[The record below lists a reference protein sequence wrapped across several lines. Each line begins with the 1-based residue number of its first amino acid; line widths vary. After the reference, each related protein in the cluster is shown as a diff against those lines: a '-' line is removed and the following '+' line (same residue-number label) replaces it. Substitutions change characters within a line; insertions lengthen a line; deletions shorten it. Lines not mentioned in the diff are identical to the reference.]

1 MYYKK
6 GEYCVVLKNEKYHL
20 QFLPRPCFES
30 YFLLKSCL
38 DAKGFSTPPPPLD
51 EVQSVM
57 QSMSRPLKAMLM
69 TLLDLMSIA
78 ILPVDSNTVVKNVK
92 L

>member
-1 MYYKK
+1 M
-6 GEYCVVLKNEKYHL
+6 KNTICNFYRGLVSKAISCSNL
-20 QFLPRPCFES
+20 VSTPKDFRP
-30 YFLLKSCL
+30 L
-38 DAKGFSTPPPPLD
+38 PPPPLD

>member
-1 MYYKK
+1 M
-6 GEYCVVLKNEKYHL
+6 KNTICNFYRGLVSKAISCSNL
-20 QFLPRPCFES
+20 VSTPKVFRPLP
-30 YFLLKSCL
+30 
-38 DAKGFSTPPPPLD
+38 PPPPLD